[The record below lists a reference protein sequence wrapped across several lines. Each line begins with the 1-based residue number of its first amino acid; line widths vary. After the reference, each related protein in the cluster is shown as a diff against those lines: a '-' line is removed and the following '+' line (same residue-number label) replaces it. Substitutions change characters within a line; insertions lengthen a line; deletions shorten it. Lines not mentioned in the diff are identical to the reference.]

1 MSVDTETRQH
11 VNDCK
16 GSLVSYL
23 PLLKKANWLSPAKWA
38 SETSILENVPK
49 TGSLEYLGRFT

>member
-11 VNDCK
+11 VNDCT
-16 GSLVSYL
+16 GSLVSCL
-23 PLLKKANWLSPAKWA
+23 PLLKKANWLTPAKWA

-49 TGSLEYLGRFT
+49 KKVV